1 MVVSFKLKAEWGI
14 HMKPHFFGLL
24 LSLTLLSC
32 TNKHSPQG
40 VELSG
45 YAQGTTYHIKLA
57 HDPGTTQLEQIRL
70 QVTAEL
76 DQIDSQMS
84 NYRQDSEISRLNEQE
99 TTQWLSVSPEIMEL
113 LTIAQIVYQRSEGCY
128 DLTIKP
134 LFDLWG
140 FADHDNRVPSD
151 QEIAELLPQIG
162 MSLLEI
168 DQAGQR
174 IRKEHPKIKIDLSS
188 IAQGYSVGRVTQR
201 LEQLGVTE
209 YLVEIGGEMF
219 VKGRKANGD
228 NWRIGVETPI
238 AGERG
243 LHKVIQI
250 YEPQGT
256 AVMTAGTYRNYFVD
270 HGQQYSHILSPQT
283 GKPVNH
289 QLRSVTVVHN
299 DPTWADAWDTALLC
313 VGEAKA
319 RQIAEEEHLKVLL
332 IYEHDKKLQEYA
344 SKAFAAAQ

>member
-1 MVVSFKLKAEWGI
+1 MVVSFNLRAEWGI
-14 HMKPHFFGLL
+14 HMKPHFWGLL

-32 TNKHSPQG
+32 TDKHAPQ
-40 VELSG
+40 VIELSG

-57 HDPGTTQLEQIRL
+57 HDPGTNQLEQIRL
-70 QVTAEL
+70 QVTAVL

-84 NYRQDSEISRLNEQE
+84 NFRQDSEISRLNAQE
-99 TTQWLSVSPEIMEL
+99 TTQWLSVSPEIMQL
-113 LTIAQIVYQRSEGCY
+113 LTIAQIVYQRS
-128 DLTIKP
+128 
-134 LFDLWG
+134 
-140 FADHDNRVPSD
+140 
-151 QEIAELLPQIG
+151 
-162 MSLLEI
+162 
-168 DQAGQR
+168 
-174 IRKEHPKIKIDLSS
+174 
-188 IAQGYSVGRVTQR
+188 
-201 LEQLGVTE
+201 
-209 YLVEIGGEMF
+209 GGEMF

-243 LHKVIQI
+243 LQKVIQI
-250 YEPQGT
+250 HEPQGT

-289 QLRSVTVVHN
+289 QLRSVTVVHD

-332 IYEHDKKLQEYA
+332 IYEHDKKLYEYA
-344 SKAFAAAQ
+344 SKAFEASQ